1 MVTVQSST
9 KPFGNRILWVVLTA
23 LILCAVVL
31 SPVASAQGDQGDN
44 NQTVR
49 EVAEYF
55 MRAGIDHYQQGRYI
69 QAEESF
75 LRALDYKQYLS
86 ARTLEALDA
95 ALDKAHEA
103 VVARQLILQDIQMA
117 DKMIQ
122 QGQLPQAKSYLE
134 KVKDSDFLTDAE
146 RKQVNE
152 GLARIDGQLVKKQP
166 APVPAPPPRS
176 EMLTLPPVGETR
188 PRQAPVPDVPDTM
201 SPTQAA
207 PKYERPDSG
216 ISAIEEGLLAL
227 ERKRPAQQQT
237 PQQFP
242 PEQYPPQQYPARQ
255 YAPRQYAAQ
264 QYPAQQ
270 YPPQQLPQPRVVSQ
284 PAAAGTS
291 RRRRAQAA
299 TSKLSFNREMSG
311 ATMSKPSLPMP
322 MTRFPSISRKLNSIR
337 QTRLSKARS
346 VSSMTFG

>member
-103 VVARQLILQDIQMA
+103 
-117 DKMIQ
+117 

-201 SPTQAA
+201 SPTQAI
-207 PKYERPDSG
+207 R
-216 ISAIEEGLLAL
+216 
-227 ERKRPAQQQT
+227 T
-237 PQQFP
+237 
-242 PEQYPPQQYPARQ
+242 ARQ
-255 YAPRQYAAQ
+255 RYFRD
-264 QYPAQQ
+264 
-270 YPPQQLPQPRVVSQ
+270 
-284 PAAAGTS
+284 
-291 RRRRAQAA
+291 
-299 TSKLSFNREMSG
+299 
-311 ATMSKPSLPMP
+311 
-322 MTRFPSISRKLNSIR
+322 
-337 QTRLSKARS
+337 
-346 VSSMTFG
+346 